1 MDQRAM
7 GRALMMRLLEPGPR
21 DDYIA
26 AVELVQR
33 ASIQPP
39 DSRRLRRAHL
49 ADDLRSRRAHLHR

>member
-1 MDQRAM
+1 
-7 GRALMMRLLEPGPR
+7 MRLLEPGPR
-21 DDYIA
+21 EDYIA

-39 DSRRLRRAHL
+39 DSRRPARAHL